1 MPGRTKAQEILAD
14 WEYKVAAM
22 GIFEM
27 HDGYDVSDVLD
38 KNVRFTGFL
47 EQRVGK
53 MISLTNNINPFCNLN
68 IERDRFTGYWW
79 DTAMEI
85 ADGDEPKSALPR
97 IINPSKADKRVV
109 YGELI
114 PAYRALKDS
123 FDKRWWFEW
132 IFNHKQYTTE
142 RDSIKA
148 LKGVMMALTG
158 DDAEVIDREL
168 EEHRDSVPTSG
179 VTPEER
185 KAMIK
190 QVKDKRIREIKR
202 LKVTKWLEKNED
214 ALNDSRVPG
223 EEIDNPIDDEIGNLE
238 WGQIYNEIKQ
248 EYKEMLKKPMVN
260 MDDELEIIEDA
271 FNLEDEVPEYGEI
284 FKDGKVSENG
294 EVSEDGEARESDNVI
309 RDNVIF
315 EEGEEEI
322 NLVGEENENES
333 EREKVLFEDDELE
346 KINASFEVPKYAE
359 DNEKSFQAELRDPM
373 DLLLK

>member
-1 MPGRTKAQEILAD
+1 MPGQTKAQEILAE
-14 WEYKVAAM
+14 WEYRVAAM

-47 EQRVGK
+47 EQRVAK
-53 MISLTNNINPFCNLN
+53 MISITSNISPFCDLN
-68 IERDRFTGYWW
+68 IERKRLTGYWW
-79 DTAMEI
+79 DTAIDI

-97 IINPSKADKRVV
+97 IINPTKEDKHVV
-109 YGELI
+109 YNELI

-132 IFNHKQYTTE
+132 IFNHKQYVTE

-158 DDAEVIDREL
+158 DDAEVIDNKL

-185 KAMIK
+185 KAKISE
-190 QVKDKRIREIKR
+190 VKEKRIREIKR
-202 LKVTKWLEKNED
+202 LKVTKWIEKNEED
-214 ALNDSRVPG
+214 INDSLVIG
-223 EEIDNPIDDEIGNLE
+223 EDLENQIDDEIGNVE
-238 WGQIYNEIKQ
+238 WAQIYHEVKQ
-248 EYKEMLKKPMVN
+248 ELREMLKKPMVDTN
-260 MDDELEIIEDA
+260 DELEIIEGA
-271 FNLEDEVPEYGEI
+271 FSLD
-284 FKDGKVSENG
+284 D
-294 EVSEDGEARESDNVI
+294 EVSEDGEVFKDGEMFEDGEVRESDNVI

-315 EEGEEEI
+315 EDGEEEI

-346 KINASFEVPKYAE
+346 KINASFEVPRHAE
-359 DNEKSFQAELRDPM
+359 DNDISFQEELRSPF
-373 DLLLK
+373 DLLSK